1 MSSCWLFR
9 ELQSRR
15 KRKIMQ
21 QLLLCGSLREVTA
34 EDNVNEKRNTNNID
48 AMLVP

>member
-1 MSSCWLFR
+1 
-9 ELQSRR
+9 
-15 KRKIMQ
+15 MQ
-21 QLLLCGSLREVTA
+21 QLPLRGSLREVTA